1 MEFAAGDGEVQVVR
15 DGTEVHADVGGGG
28 EDHVEVGVGGD
39 DHVDVGGGDAADQ
52 ATVRNLWK
60 LACSSVEVS
69 GGETMSP
76 LLKPRINA
84 AAHSS
89 ESRWVAPTD
98 ARLG

>member
-1 MEFAAGDGEVQVVR
+1 MVR

-28 EDHVEVGVGGD
+28 EDHVEVGVGGV
-39 DHVDVGGGDAADQ
+39 DHVGGVGGGDVADQ

-60 LACSSVEVS
+60 LACSSAEPVS

-76 LLKPRINA
+76 LLKPKINA

-89 ESRWVAPTD
+89 ESR
-98 ARLG
+98 